1 LRPLLLVSRLYP
13 ISPFH
18 SLWFKIGGQVVLIW
32 NLGKL
37 KPDAMITK
45 KVKLERVE
53 EDGLKSMIKNVKILV
68 DVHG

>member
-1 LRPLLLVSRLYP
+1 
-13 ISPFH
+13 
-18 SLWFKIGGQVVLIW
+18 
-32 NLGKL
+32 
-37 KPDAMITK
+37 MITK